1 MAENKRGG
9 KREGAGR
16 KRKTEELRRTTV
28 SFTCSK
34 NEAELITETAAA
46 LGISKSEFIC
56 SKLFDKK

>member
-16 KRKTEELRRTTV
+16 KRKAEELRRTTV
-28 SFTCSK
+28 SFTCTK
-34 NEAELITETAAA
+34 NEAEMITETSKA

-56 SKLFDKK
+56 SKLFGKK